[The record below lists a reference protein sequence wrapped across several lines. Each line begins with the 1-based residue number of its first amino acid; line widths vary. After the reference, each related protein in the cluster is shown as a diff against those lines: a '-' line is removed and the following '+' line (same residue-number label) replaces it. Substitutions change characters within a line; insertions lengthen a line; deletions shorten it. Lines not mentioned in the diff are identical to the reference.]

1 MEAAVLRLSL
11 TCLAVLLLLAGCAG
25 QGREQRVFPPDVR
38 LDELR
43 LDPAQQHELIV
54 VLRIQSFSTVA
65 STLESLQLG
74 LELGD
79 GAPIA
84 LDAAPGLVV
93 LPLSAEPLELRVP
106 LSPAAADALR
116 TALQD
121 RLALRYRLHGRVQI
135 DPPGIRHPID
145 YRSALSPVPGLA
157 GVLR

>member
-1 MEAAVLRLSL
+1 MLRLPL
-11 TCLAVLLLLAGCAG
+11 TCLAVLFLLVGCAG
-25 QGREQRVFPPDVR
+25 HGREQRVFPPDVR

-106 LSPAAADALR
+106 LPPAAAAALR

-135 DPPGIRHPID
+135 DPPGFRHPID